1 MVGYR
6 THSIALEGDRKQRR
20 QHFVPKL
27 CVGFR
32 LTRFCW
38 RSFDAELHIVI
49 VKDRK
54 IGKDLMLLP
63 LVRRRAQLLQF
74 LEIPDFSVSDYN
86 SPIISRSIVADKT

>member
-1 MVGYR
+1 MRGFPPY
-6 THSIALEGDRKQRR
+6 SIL
-20 QHFVPKL
+20 L
-27 CVGFR
+27 
-32 LTRFCW
+32 
-38 RSFDAELHIVI
+38 DAELHIVI

-86 SPIISRSIVADKT
+86 SPIISRSIVADKTRVAEVWDAAMRALPASDVLYCRKFRIY